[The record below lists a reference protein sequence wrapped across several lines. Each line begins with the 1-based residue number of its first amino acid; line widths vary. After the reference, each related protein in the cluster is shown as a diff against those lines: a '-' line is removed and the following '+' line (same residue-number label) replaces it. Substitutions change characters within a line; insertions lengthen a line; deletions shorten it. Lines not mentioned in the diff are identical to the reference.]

1 LSTRGNPY
9 RKASLAINLASSVVS
24 EDTDTEE
31 SVAPVV
37 SRLPEPELQD
47 AKHRAVATAIKR
59 GRFLVFIQG
68 EFFELN

>member
-9 RKASLAINLASSVVS
+9 KKASLAINLASSVVS
-24 EDTDTEE
+24 EETEE

-37 SRLPEPELQD
+37 SRLPEPELQE

-59 GRFLVFIQG
+59 GRFLVFIEG
-68 EFFELN
+68 EFFKLN

>member
-1 LSTRGNPY
+1 
-9 RKASLAINLASSVVS
+9 VS
-24 EDTDTEE
+24 EETEE

-37 SRLPEPELQD
+37 SRLPEPELQE